1 MNDSRELF
9 IGGEFVSAIST
20 ETIPL
25 INPATEERVGS
36 VVNSNGA
43 DVARAVDAAEEALP
57 GWRNTTPE
65 QRGACLSALAE
76 VLDRRRDEM
85 AALVSRHNGTVISRS
100 KQSNAARPI
109 DIYRYHGELSS
120 SFPWETAVDT
130 GRGSSA
136 IVRREPVGVVGAI
149 VPWNAPQTLAA
160 QKLAPALLAGC
171 TVVWKPSPETS
182 LDAFLLSEMLN
193 EVGVPPGVVNIVTGG
208 RGTGEH
214 VVAHPGVDKVSFTG
228 STAAGRA
235 VAAACG
241 QMLKPVTAELGG
253 KSAAVLL
260 EDAPL
265 DVFARSLIGTC
276 LPNTGQVCYSCTRI
290 LAPRKRLGEV
300 LDAVV
305 ETLSGATVGD
315 PMDPRSDFGPL
326 VSAAQRTRVEG
337 YIQSGLQE
345 GARLLLGGD
354 RPAQLPV
361 GYYVEP
367 TVFVDVTP
375 EMRIFREEVF
385 GPLLVVV
392 PYDDDDDA
400 VRLSNDSSY
409 GLGGSVF
416 SRDLDRAKDIASRME
431 TGSVLINGEQRS
443 ERIPLYGYKDSGVGG
458 DASLAAYLNIKS
470 ISGPHG

>member
-1 MNDSRELF
+1 MNDSPKLF
-9 IGGEFVSAIST
+9 IGGEYVSATST
-20 ETIPL
+20 EIVPL
-25 INPATEERVGS
+25 INPATEEQIGS
-36 VVNSNGA
+36 VVDSNGA
-43 DVARAVDAAEEALP
+43 DVARAVGAARDALP
-57 GWRNTTPE
+57 EWRDTSPE
-65 QRGACLSALAE
+65 RRGAYLTALAE
-76 VLDRRRDEM
+76 VFDGRRDEM
-85 AALVSRHNGTVISRS
+85 AALVSRHNGTVLSRS
-100 KQSNAARPI
+100 RQSNAARPI
-109 DIYRYHGELSS
+109 DIYRYHGELSR
-120 SFPWETAVDT
+120 SFPWETVVDT

-235 VAAACG
+235 VAATCG

-265 DVFARSLIGTC
+265 DLFARSLIGTC

-290 LAPRKRLGEV
+290 LAPRKRLEEV
-300 LDAVV
+300 LDVVV
-305 ETLSGATVGD
+305 ETLSKATVGD

-326 VSAAQRTRVEG
+326 ASAAQRTRVEG
-337 YIQSGLQE
+337 YIQSGLQD
-345 GARLLLGGD
+345 GARLLLGGG

-367 TVFVDVTP
+367 TVFTDVTP
-375 EMRIFREEVF
+375 DMLIFREEVF

-400 VRLSNDSSY
+400 VRLANDSSY

-416 SRDLDRAKDIASRME
+416 SRDLDRAKDIARRME

-458 DASLAAYLNIKS
+458 DASLGAYLNIKS
-470 ISGPHG
+470 ISGP